1 MDMGYEHYMIWHDI
15 RIFTLK
21 LSYQEYVIMAGL
33 GYDMA
38 GL

>member
-1 MDMGYEHYMIWHDI
+1 MNKGDEHYI
-15 RIFTLK
+15 RILTLK
-21 LSYQEYVIMAGL
+21 LSYQEDVIMAGL

>member
-1 MDMGYEHYMIWHDI
+1 MIWHDI
-15 RIFTLK
+15 RIFIQK
-21 LSYQEYVIMAGL
+21 LSYQEDVIMAGL

>member
-1 MDMGYEHYMIWHDI
+1 MKHDMDMGYEHDI

-21 LSYQEYVIMAGL
+21 LSYQEDVIMAGL